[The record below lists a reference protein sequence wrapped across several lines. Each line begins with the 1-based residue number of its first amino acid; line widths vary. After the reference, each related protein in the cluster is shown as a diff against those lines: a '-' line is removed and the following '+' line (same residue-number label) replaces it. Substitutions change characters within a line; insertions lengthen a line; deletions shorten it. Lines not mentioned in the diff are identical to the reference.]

1 MSSPPLPPTI
11 PVANSGRRE
20 SFARR
25 AESLI
30 EQVILCS
37 LSTRKNIK
45 ENRIEFAS
53 ISFKLNS
60 SEQKKFESIL

>member
-1 MSSPPLPPTI
+1 MSTPPLPPTI

-30 EQVILCS
+30 EQVI
-37 LSTRKNIK
+37 
-45 ENRIEFAS
+45 A
-53 ISFKLNS
+53 NS
-60 SEQKKFESIL
+60 QLALEYH